1 MNKDKGLTITEKY
14 NIIVEVCRETWK
26 ETAAYSLVKDLKE
39 AWRAKRELRRNGDV
53 LAHEMIE
60 IHKEQIKTFEECGLD
75 AEAKEHRE
83 DLKLFERNYF
93 KPGFIM
99 VIEDIW
105 MILTGK
111 STQ

>member
-1 MNKDKGLTITEKY
+1 
-14 NIIVEVCRETWK
+14 
-26 ETAAYSLVKDLKE
+26 
-39 AWRAKRELRRNGDV
+39 
-53 LAHEMIE
+53 
-60 IHKEQIKTFEECGLD
+60 LD

-111 STQ
+111 STIAEA